1 MIEYKV
7 NESFYDYNDYDED
20 TFDWNNWNDD
30 DKDVYIDE
38 DDLRC
43 GVCKT
48 M

>member
-20 TFDWNNWNDD
+20 TFDWNDD
-30 DKDVYIDE
+30 DDRDVYINE